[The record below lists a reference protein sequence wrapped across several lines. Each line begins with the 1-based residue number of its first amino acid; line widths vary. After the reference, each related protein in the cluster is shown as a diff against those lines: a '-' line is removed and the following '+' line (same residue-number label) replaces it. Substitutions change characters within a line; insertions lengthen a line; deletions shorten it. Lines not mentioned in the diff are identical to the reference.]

1 MKKLPF
7 NYAFLFFLF
16 FTFLFLYSMF
26 SKERPLPKALNIIRP
41 SSSPTFQQDY
51 SSSSTG
57 SSPSEISTISN
68 ISTFSINKHTLFNP
82 ASLFQNNKNIKSSSV
97 VGVNPHRFLQRP
109 RSNSSLSRSTFFTPF
124 LDYNA
129 NQVEDDI
136 DEYDEL
142 DSIDGLTDEE
152 DEDDTKIV
160 AKIKNGTIFNGK
172 GEFVN
177 KGSQNNDLWSDEAR
191 ANRKVHKRNL
201 KCFLVY

>member
-1 MKKLPF
+1 
-7 NYAFLFFLF
+7 
-16 FTFLFLYSMF
+16 MF

-82 ASLFQNNKNIKSSSV
+82 ASLFQTNKNIQSASI

-124 LDYNA
+124 PDYNA
-129 NQVEDDI
+129 NPVEDDI

-152 DEDDTKIV
+152 EEEEEDNTKIV

-177 KGSQNNDLWSDEAR
+177 KGSQHNDLWSDEAR
-191 ANRKVHKRNL
+191 ANRKVHKANNV
-201 KCFLVY
+201 CVLVD